1 MMFRVEKI
9 LFVIVISTLLLMSRA
24 AYAIEPILQYEGDVV
39 VGNDGNGVTVAQFP
53 TTVDGKNIRGY
64 VLVVEN
70 GCKLGV
76 PKCKFPLVSGLTIT
90 LDEDVVFQ
98 EDVPPTRETL
108 EVALNPVGSEENSI
122 VLAAHGESGARAR
135 VHIAAIEESR
145 ERSEGLSVL
154 PAGDL
159 QTFIVIHN
167 AGRAPLAYRI
177 VFYLPDGTEAG
188 RTSARRLEV
197 HGSELRD
204 LSVAAQG
211 MNWNVGAVH
220 ILWGSLGKTKV
231 STAASY
237 NVEING
243 QTVSVRGL
251 ELDDLQTFP
260 VNKVKFDEDTEG
272 LLE

>member
-1 MMFRVEKI
+1 MMFRIGKI
-9 LFVIVISTLLLMSRA
+9 ILVIVVGTLLWIARPV
-24 AYAIEPILQYEGDVV
+24 YATGLVLQYEGDVLV
-39 VGNDGNGVTVAQFP
+39 ENDGNGVTAAQFP
-53 TTVDGKNIRGY
+53 TTVDGNKTRY

-76 PKCKFPLVSGLTIT
+76 PKCKYPLVTGITIT
-90 LDEDVVFQ
+90 LNDDVVF
-98 EDVPPTRETL
+98 DGAAPGTRETL
-108 EVALNPVGSEENSI
+108 EIALNPVGSEENSV
-122 VLAAHGESGARAR
+122 VLAARGEPGSRAR
-135 VHIAAIEESR
+135 VHIAAIDQSIHR
-145 ERSEGLSVL
+145 LEGLSAL

-167 AGRAPLAYRI
+167 AGPAPLAYRL

-188 RTSARRLEV
+188 RTSTRRIEA

-204 LSVAAQG
+204 VSVAAQG

-220 ILWGSLGKTKV
+220 ILWGTLGPTTV
-231 STAASY
+231 SATASY

-251 ELDDLQTFP
+251 ELDDLGTFP
-260 VNKVKFDEDTEG
+260 VNKVKFDQDTGG